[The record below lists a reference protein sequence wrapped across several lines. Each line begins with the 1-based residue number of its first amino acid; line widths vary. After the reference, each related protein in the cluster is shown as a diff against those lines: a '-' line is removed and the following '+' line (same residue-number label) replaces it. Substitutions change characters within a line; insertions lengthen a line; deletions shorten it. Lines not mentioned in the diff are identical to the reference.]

1 MKKGKIKKTPRF
13 KSSTEVFKVQ
23 LSLSEESVLIY
34 NRNRSILI
42 EDNADRYE
50 EKFLERLR
58 RNGKA
63 YVIMQVHK
71 GSLHFLGYTSDKEW

>member
-1 MKKGKIKKTPRF
+1 MVRNRIRKKV
-13 KSSTEVFKVQ
+13 STEVFKVQ
-23 LSLSEESVLIY
+23 LSLDGESVLIY
-34 NRNRSILI
+34 NRNRSVFV

-50 EKFLERLR
+50 EDFLERLR

-71 GSLHFLGYTSDKEW
+71 DNLHFLGYTSDKRW